1 MRNIIVKEL
10 NQTYIE
16 DIDIEIVE
24 RKGIGHPD
32 SISDGIGET
41 VSEALCKMYMD
52 ELGGV
57 LHHNTDEV
65 QITAGESNPVFG
77 GGKILKPIDILLTG
91 RGVSEY
97 DGIKFP
103 LDRVA
108 IEAAKNFLDD
118 TIINLDVEL
127 DTVVECKIGHGSGDL
142 VDVFKREGAP
152 SSNDTSFGVG
162 YAPFSE
168 TETLVKATEEL
179 LNSKPFKAKHPAVGE
194 DIKVMGLREGE
205 KITLTIGCA
214 MVSKFVANRE
224 EYIAVREEL
233 KDIVSDLATKYT
245 NREVEV
251 FVNTA
256 DNDDA
261 TDESGYYLTVTGTSA
276 EMGDDGSVGRGNRA
290 NGLITPCRPMSM
302 EASSGKN
309 PINHVGKIYNIL
321 SNEIAKDVVE
331 NVEGIKQMNVMILSQ
346 IGKPIDQP
354 KAASTQVILEDGV
367 KLEDVDKKV
376 EQIVDRWLEDISIIT
391 ENVVQGKTRTWIK
404 NVFSKETSQTIKE
417 DLINVIADEKGTGHS
432 IYHDSIALAGKTG
445 TAEIKQSQSDTTGTE
460 LGWFTVMTTD
470 SKQPLLITTMV
481 EDVKDRGGSG
491 YVVEHTKT
499 PLDLYL
505 SK

>member
-1 MRNIIVKEL
+1 MSRNIFVEKL

-16 DIDIEIVE
+16 DLDIEIVE

-32 SISDGIGET
+32 SISDGIAET

-77 GGKILKPIDILLTG
+77 GGEIIKPIDILLTG

-97 DGIKFP
+97 EGHKFP
-103 LDRVA
+103 LDTIA
-108 IEAAKNFLDD
+108 IEAAKDFLDD
-118 TIINLDVEL
+118 CVINLDVNRE
-127 DTVVECKIGHGSGDL
+127 TIVQCKIGHGSGDL

-168 TETLVKATEEL
+168 VETIVMETEKL
-179 LNSKPFKAKHPAVGE
+179 LNSKEFKKSHPAVGE
-194 DIKVMGLREGE
+194 DIKVMGLRDGD

-214 MVSKFVANRE
+214 MVSRYLPDRD
-224 EYIAVREEL
+224 EYIAVRDGL
-233 KDIVSDLATKYT
+233 KEIVIDLALKYT
-245 NREVEV
+245 DREVEV
-251 FVNTA
+251 YVNTA

-302 EASSGKN
+302 EATSGKN

-321 SNEIAKDVVE
+321 SNEIANDVVN
-331 NVEGIKQMNVMILSQ
+331 NVEGIKQINLMILSQ

-354 KAASTQVILEDGV
+354 KAASAGLILEEGYDM
-367 KLEDVDKKV
+367 DKVSPQVNK
-376 EQIVDRWLEDISIIT
+376 IIDDWLENISVIT
-391 ENVVQGKTRTWIK
+391 ENVVQGKART
-404 NVFSKETSQTIKE
+404 F
-417 DLINVIADEKGTGHS
+417 
-432 IYHDSIALAGKTG
+432 
-445 TAEIKQSQSDTTGTE
+445 
-460 LGWFTVMTTD
+460 
-470 SKQPLLITTMV
+470 
-481 EDVKDRGGSG
+481 
-491 YVVEHTKT
+491 
-499 PLDLYL
+499 
-505 SK
+505 

>member
-1 MRNIIVKEL
+1 MTGV
-10 NQTYIE
+10 QTCALPIF
-16 DIDIEIVE
+16 E

-32 SISDGIGET
+32 SISDGIAET

-52 ELGGV
+52 EFGGV

-65 QITAGESNPVFG
+65 QITAGESNPAFG
-77 GGKILKPIDILLTG
+77 GGQIIKPMDILLTG

-97 DGIKFP
+97 DRVKLP

-142 VDVFKREGAP
+142 VDVFNRDGLP

-168 TETLVKATEEL
+168 VETIVNSTEEL
-179 LNSKPFKAKHPAVGE
+179 LNSKSFKKEHPAVGE
-194 DIKVMGLREGE
+194 DIKVMGLREGD

-214 MVSKFVANRE
+214 MVSKYLANKN
-224 EYIAVREEL
+224 EYIDVRESL
-233 KDIVSDLATKYT
+233 KGIVIDLASKHT

-251 FVNTA
+251 FVNTG
-256 DNDDA
+256 DNDEVL
-261 TDESGYYLTVTGTSA
+261 DESGYYLTVTGTSA

-302 EASSGKN
+302 EATSGKN
-309 PINHVGKIYNIL
+309 PINHIGKIYNIL
-321 SNEIAKDVVE
+321 SNEIANDVV
-331 NVEGIKQMNVMILSQ
+331 NNIEGIKQMNVMLLSQ

-354 KAASTQVILEDGV
+354 KAASTQVILEEGY

-376 EQIVDRWLEDISIIT
+376 ESIVDRWLEDISIIT
-391 ENVVQGKTRTWIK
+391 ENVVNGK
-404 NVFSKETSQTIKE
+404 
-417 DLINVIADEKGTGHS
+417 A
-432 IYHDSIALAGKTG
+432 KT
-445 TAEIKQSQSDTTGTE
+445 
-460 LGWFTVMTTD
+460 F
-470 SKQPLLITTMV
+470 
-481 EDVKDRGGSG
+481 
-491 YVVEHTKT
+491 
-499 PLDLYL
+499 
-505 SK
+505 

>member
-162 YAPFSE
+162 YAPFS
-168 TETLVKATEEL
+168 
-179 LNSKPFKAKHPAVGE
+179 
-194 DIKVMGLREGE
+194 
-205 KITLTIGCA
+205 
-214 MVSKFVANRE
+214 
-224 EYIAVREEL
+224 
-233 KDIVSDLATKYT
+233 
-245 NREVEV
+245 
-251 FVNTA
+251 
-256 DNDDA
+256 
-261 TDESGYYLTVTGTSA
+261 
-276 EMGDDGSVGRGNRA
+276 
-290 NGLITPCRPMSM
+290 
-302 EASSGKN
+302 
-309 PINHVGKIYNIL
+309 
-321 SNEIAKDVVE
+321 
-331 NVEGIKQMNVMILSQ
+331 
-346 IGKPIDQP
+346 
-354 KAASTQVILEDGV
+354 
-367 KLEDVDKKV
+367 
-376 EQIVDRWLEDISIIT
+376 
-391 ENVVQGKTRTWIK
+391 
-404 NVFSKETSQTIKE
+404 
-417 DLINVIADEKGTGHS
+417 
-432 IYHDSIALAGKTG
+432 
-445 TAEIKQSQSDTTGTE
+445 
-460 LGWFTVMTTD
+460 
-470 SKQPLLITTMV
+470 
-481 EDVKDRGGSG
+481 
-491 YVVEHTKT
+491 
-499 PLDLYL
+499 
-505 SK
+505 